1 MSKELKH
8 KWSEHVNSVI
18 ALCAILM
25 SGASFYATWLQADA
39 ADKQVIAMTL
49 PLVSFEHGNIL
60 ADGKT
65 PGIRL
70 QLHNGGMGP
79 AVLHSATFV
88 MKAIITKDWESGLM
102 LAAWC
107 SDAKAQVLE

>member
-25 SGASFYATWLQADA
+25 SGASFYATWLKADA

-60 ADGKT
+60 SDGKT

-70 QLHNGGMGP
+70 QLHNGGLGP

-88 MKAIITKDWESGLM
+88 YEGNHYKGLGEWF
-102 LAAWC
+102 AAWC